1 MEDRKKTNDSQRI
14 HTRLR
19 KNFNLIT
26 NITSISIVL
35 AIILIVFTSVQF
47 NHSLKSYG
55 FIQGDIGKAM
65 TVFADSRSA
74 LRAVIGYLDA
84 GSISEQQEIYFD
96 KRDSFTTYFNSITEQ
111 CNYSEAKKIC
121 DNISS
126 VIDDYWTLSDEIIRQ
141 GATSDVNA
149 SNNAQRLEMN
159 KLTPEYDTL
168 YGYMKQL
175 MDCYVT
181 KGNAYKRQLNIIEF
195 VCIAVI
201 LLLIAATRLQSNKVS
216 NKFANEI
223 EATLAD
229 TSKRLK
235 LLAAGDLDSPFPES
249 NYDDEIAEMLA
260 DSKYMAEE
268 LNTLISDIGYVLGEM
283 ADGNFIATSGCHD
296 KYVGK
301 FSIMLTSMQKLKHQM
316 IATLTQVDEASKQVA
331 AGSDNLAQSAQ
342 SLAEG
347 ATEQAGAIE
356 ELTSTITNIT
366 EEVDKSAKN
375 LKEAH
380 KQAVDYARQADDS
393 RVQMQKLSEA
403 MVRITETS
411 RKIENITANIEDI
424 ASQTNLL
431 SLNASI
437 EAARAGDA
445 GRGFAVVADEIRQ
458 LAEQSAKSAVDTR
471 ELIEGA
477 LKEIDDGNHA
487 ARSAAEALT
496 SVIDGIQSI
505 AETSRAL
512 SEASDTQSKAM
523 NEANE
528 GVNQIA
534 EVVQSNSSAAQETS
548 ATSEELSAQADT
560 LQQLVGKF
568 VLKK

>member
-74 LRAVIGYLDA
+74 LCAVIGYLDA

-159 KLTPEYDTL
+159 KLTPEYDTT

-411 RKIENITANIEDI
+411 RKIENITANLPGIDCGSCGAPTCLAFAED
-424 ASQTNLL
+424 
-431 SLNASI
+431 
-437 EAARAGDA
+437 
-445 GRGFAVVADEIRQ
+445 VVKKETEIDECTVIM
-458 LAEQSAKSAVDTR
+458 R
-471 ELIEGA
+471 ELF
-477 LKEIDDGNHA
+477 H
-487 ARSAAEALT
+487 
-496 SVIDGIQSI
+496 QC
-505 AETSRAL
+505 L
-512 SEASDTQSKAM
+512 SMRQ
-523 NEANE
+523 ANE
-528 GVNQIA
+528 LTKKFIA
-534 EVVQSNSSAAQETS
+534 NKKAHINKEDEDDET
-548 ATSEELSAQADT
+548 
-560 LQQLVGKF
+560 
-568 VLKK
+568 